1 MDIVTGAFTLDV
13 NSMLIE
19 NIGGILGGT
28 RCQMA
33 NSLMLSEC

>member
-19 NIGGILGGT
+19 NLGGIQGGT
-28 RCQMA
+28 QC
-33 NSLMLSEC
+33 